1 MTYVILIYVLYK
13 EYNGENQI
21 MLLPCEVAVKS
32 VIPAIRSAI
41 ARELTQSHGFKQK
54 EVAELLGIT
63 QTAVSKYTRF
73 YRGTVIE
80 VQRIEEAN
88 IVLKETAYL
97 LANGQMSKY
106 ELSEKLCTICA
117 IVREKGVMCELCSL
131 SDPTIDNTKCIV
143 CCPNANTGR
152 MYSPKKKENKVALT
166 QQPNKMG

>member
-1 MTYVILIYVLYK
+1 
-13 EYNGENQI
+13 

-41 ARELTQSHGFKQK
+41 ARELTQTHGLKQK

-88 IVLKETAYL
+88 FVIQQTVTA
-97 LANGQMSKY
+97 LAKGQMDKY
-106 ELSEKLCTICA
+106 ELAEKLCTICGV
-117 IVREKGVMCELCSL
+117 IREKGVMCELCSL
-131 SDPTIDNTKCIV
+131 SDPDIENNKCIV
-143 CCPNANTGR
+143 CCPSNKTR
-152 MYSPKKKENKVALT
+152 MEQLKKSK
-166 QQPNKMG
+166 